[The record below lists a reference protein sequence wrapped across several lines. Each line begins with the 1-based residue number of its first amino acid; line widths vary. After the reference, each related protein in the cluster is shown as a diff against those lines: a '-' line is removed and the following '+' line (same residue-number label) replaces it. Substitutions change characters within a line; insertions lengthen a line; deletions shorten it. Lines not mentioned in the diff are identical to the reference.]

1 MGFITI
7 FHHHLDPNLCWKL
20 VLFRIE
26 EQYANK
32 SKVFEWAIQLD
43 LFLVLIFS
51 RWWFQICSIFT
62 PIWGRFPFWLIFFR
76 WVETTNQLRRMR
88 KTPPRKHLKSIKMG
102 KIRMMIK
109 RKKWVAHSRR
119 DCAGN
124 EGSRLEL
131 VLPVRPENL
140 CAEAIAAASAPDR
153 STSVGRWI
161 GRELLPP
168 PKKGK
173 GRGEDPSPRPPQ
185 QWQPSLRTSSPSV
198 LPLSVVGAVSCI
210 GVEPVMQSL
219 FC

>member
-1 MGFITI
+1 MKDSKPCNPMMFIVTWICFFWWCFYFSTMGFITI

-43 LFLVLIFS
+43 LFLVLILS

-102 KIRMMIK
+102 KIMMMIK
-109 RKKWVAHSRR
+109 RKNESPTAAEIVQEMKDQGLNWCYQCGQKTFVRKQLLLLAHQI
-119 DCAGN
+119 
-124 EGSRLEL
+124 
-131 VLPVRPENL
+131 VLPR
-140 CAEAIAAASAPDR
+140 
-153 STSVGRWI
+153 
-161 GRELLPP
+161 
-168 PKKGK
+168 
-173 GRGEDPSPRPPQ
+173 
-185 QWQPSLRTSSPSV
+185 
-198 LPLSVVGAVSCI
+198 
-210 GVEPVMQSL
+210 
-219 FC
+219 